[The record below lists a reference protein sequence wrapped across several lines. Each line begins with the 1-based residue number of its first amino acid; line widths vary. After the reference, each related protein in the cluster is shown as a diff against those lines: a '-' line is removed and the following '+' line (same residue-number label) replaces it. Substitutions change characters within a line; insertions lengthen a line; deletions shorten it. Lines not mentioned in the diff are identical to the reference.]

1 MTPKAKIGLVLAG
14 GGARAAYQVGVLLA
28 VARLLPDPRRNPF
41 PIISGTS
48 AGGINAAGLAAGATD
63 FRAATV
69 NLARAWRQLHISDVY
84 QSSPLYFLK
93 TFLHFGVALL
103 SGGRLWKNPPSA
115 LDNAPLR
122 AFLERTLALGDIER
136 AVESGALDALA
147 LTASC
152 YSTGLSVS
160 FFQGRPEL
168 EGWARQLRQGVRDTL
183 GIDHLMASC
192 AIPLLF
198 PAVDVSERFYCDGAV
213 RQLSPLSPPLHLG
226 ADKLFIIGLGS
237 QRRDVTERRQ
247 SDRYP
252 TPAQMFGHLLNSVFL
267 DSLALD
273 LERLQRIN
281 ETLAWSG
288 QGSAQVGASR
298 LRRVEVLTLN
308 PSRSLE
314 SIAFRHT
321 RLFPPVLRFILHGA
335 GATNRRGSVLASYL
349 LFEPGYCRELI
360 ALGFRDAMDQR
371 ERIRDFLEL

>member
-1 MTPKAKIGLVLAG
+1 MAAETKIGLVLAG

-28 VARLLPDPRRNPF
+28 VARLLPDPHRNPF
-41 PIISGTS
+41 AIISGTS
-48 AGGINAAGLAAGATD
+48 GGAINAAGLAAGARD

-69 NLARAWRQLHISDVY
+69 DLARSWRQLHISDVY
-84 QSSPLYFLK
+84 RSSPAYFLK

-103 SGGRLWKNPPSA
+103 SGGRLWKNPPSV

-122 AFLERTLALGDIER
+122 DFLERTVALADIDLALQ
-136 AVESGALDALA
+136 AGALDALA

-168 EGWARQLRQGVRDTL
+168 DGWSRQLRQGVRDRL

-198 PAVDVSERFYCDGAV
+198 PAVDVAQRFYCDGAV

-226 ADKLFIIGLGS
+226 ADKLFIIGLGN
-237 QRRDVTERRQ
+237 QRTSKEERRF

-252 TPAQMFGHLLNSVFL
+252 TPAQMLGHLLNSVFL

-273 LERLQRIN
+273 LERLERIN
-281 ETLAWSG
+281 ETLAGSG
-288 QGSAQVGASR
+288 RARAEVGESH
-298 LRRVEVLTLN
+298 LRRVDVLTLN

-314 SIAFRHT
+314 SIAFRHL

-335 GATNRRGSVLASYL
+335 GGTNRRGSALASYL

-360 ALGFRDAMDQR
+360 ALGFRDAMDQG
-371 ERIRDFLEL
+371 ERIRAFLEL